1 MRICNT
7 CADFWDC
14 TLRKARENYKGG
26 TLPPCRFYKKA
37 DEWAAM
43 INLAPQD
50 TRQGLA
56 LAMLAGARAIE
67 TNRRCTGA
75 TYIRDPFGEN
85 GGPLELTYYD
95 AAKTL
100 REQGERI
107 LEQLRKEQHHD

>member
-1 MRICNT
+1 MSVCNNCT
-7 CADFWDC
+7 DCKDC
-14 TLRKARENYKGG
+14 TLRKARENYKGP
-26 TLPPCRFYKKA
+26 LPPCRFYREA
-37 DEWAAM
+37 EGATAAV
-43 INLAPQD
+43 NVTPED
-50 TRQGLA
+50 TLQGLA

-75 TYIRDPFGEN
+75 IYVRDPFGEN

-107 LEQLRKEQHHD
+107 LETLRKE